1 MPRPRLLPIAALA
14 ALALLAPSLPA
25 VAAPIALQ
33 DLERL
38 QALAAQEGLP
48 IKTMRLTGPKRLT
61 IRSEEAMTREA
72 FIKRASLLA
81 YFVFN
86 RLPSEVEHIAF
97 ENQQANMTQT
107 CAIRAADHASYLKDA
122 ISKAEYEKRLSYRQ
136 DGGTYAA
143 GAAVAPPSLPTLRP
157 VAALPPAAPALPNR
171 ALPVPVLP
179 RPDVRLETPA
189 PAPAARVGLTPA
201 LTLNPLVGFGYG
213 LGVGGGRYDAYMVEY
228 GHPVLPT
235 LDVRPSLQ
243 IISPFSPINF
253 MAGPARPIDGLS
265 LACDLL
271 GTTRQAPSVHGLSFE
286 GGLGA
291 RVGTWQGAANAG
303 LWPALHMRLGM
314 HWHALSVSMRYPL
327 LNRAGDPTA
336 GWDASIGVGMPL
348 SALIGK

>member
-1 MPRPRLLPIAALA
+1 MPRPRLLSTVALA

-38 QALAAQEGLP
+38 QTLAAAEGLP

-61 IRSEEAMTREA
+61 IRSEETMTREA

-86 RLPSEVEHIAF
+86 RLPSEVEQIAF
-97 ENQQANMTQT
+97 ENQQATVTQT

-122 ISKAEYEKRLSYRQ
+122 ISKAEYEKRLAYRQ
-136 DGGTYAA
+136 DGGAYAA
-143 GAAVAPPSLPTLRP
+143 GAAVAPPPSLPTLRP
-157 VAALPPAAPALPNR
+157 IALAPAVPPVLPNR

-179 RPDVRLETPA
+179 RPDLRPET

-201 LTLNPLVGFGYG
+201 VTLNPLVGFGYG

-265 LACDLL
+265 VACDLL
-271 GTTRQAPSVHGLSFE
+271 GTTRQDPSVHGLSFE

-291 RVGTWQGAANAG
+291 RVGTWQGTANAG

-314 HWHALSVSMRYPL
+314 RWHALSVAMRYPL
-327 LNRAGDPTA
+327 LNRGGDPTA
-336 GWDASIGVGMPL
+336 GWDATVGVGMPL
-348 SALIGK
+348 SVLIGK

>member
-157 VAALPPAAPALPNR
+157 VAALPAVAPALPNR

-291 RVGTWQGAANAG
+291 RVGTWQGTANAG

-327 LNRAGDPTA
+327 LNRGGDPTA